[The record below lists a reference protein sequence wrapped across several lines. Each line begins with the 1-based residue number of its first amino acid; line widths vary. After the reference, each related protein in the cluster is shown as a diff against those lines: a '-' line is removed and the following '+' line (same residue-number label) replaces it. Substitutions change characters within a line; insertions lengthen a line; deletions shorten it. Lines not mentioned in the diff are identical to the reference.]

1 MVIFRPKAGV
11 GRRRSGRK
19 QEEEKQRQ
27 NDRGCRGM
35 EEVVEEVE
43 EVEGRSLGQK
53 GVTIRG

>member
-1 MVIFRPKAGV
+1 MVIFRPNGV
-11 GRRRSGRK
+11 GRRRSRQK

-35 EEVVEEVE
+35 EEEVVAE